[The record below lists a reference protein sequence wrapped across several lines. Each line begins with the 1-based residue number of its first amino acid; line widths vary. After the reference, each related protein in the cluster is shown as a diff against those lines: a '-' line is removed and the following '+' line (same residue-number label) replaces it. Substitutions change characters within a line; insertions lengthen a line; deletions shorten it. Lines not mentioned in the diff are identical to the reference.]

1 MSWSMRSRRLIQ
13 HVRALLPETRELTL
27 ERWWVVEMDGC
38 HTRSSFEGLDPARP
52 RRRGPS
58 SFWRVLGRIYRELGQ
73 RSAAVRALRKAAA
86 LAPRDHL
93 LAIELARALM
103 ERDSL
108 VEAWAIFDRIRDEAG
123 DRTPG
128 WLVGFQVCNILTGNF
143 AAFEQ
148 VMIIVRRLPLAE
160 RRLVKQEILCE
171 VARIS
176 ALWKEPEP
184 ALPAG
189 TTDQHAGFD
198 DGRGSAAVARG

>member
-1 MSWSMRSRRLIQ
+1 MQGGGSVSWSMRSRRLIQ
-13 HVRALLPETRELTL
+13 HIGTLLPETRELTL
-27 ERWWVVEMDGC
+27 ERWWVVEMDGYC
-38 HTRSSFEGLDPARP
+38 TRSSFEGLDPARP

-73 RSAAVRALRKAAA
+73 RSAAVSALRKAAA

-103 ERDSL
+103 DRDSL
-108 VEAWAIFDRIRDEAG
+108 IEAWAIFDRIRDEAG

-148 VMIIVRRLPLAE
+148 VMIIVRRLPMAE

-171 VARIS
+171 VARIC

-184 ALPAG
+184 ELPAG
-189 TTDQHAGFD
+189 AIGHRIESD
-198 DGRGSAAVARG
+198 DAVHT